1 MNIIFDLDGTIIDSV
16 PGIRTSLVYAIR
28 QQGHAINE
36 FIDIS
41 VLIGPPM
48 NTIVRTLLTPYADS
62 RVAETVDIYRE
73 HYGLYGL
80 NASTLYEGIRDSLEG
95 LKSEGHRLF
104 IATSKRQ
111 HFAKSILTNLKLY
124 TLFIDIIGTPE
135 DGSMDDKSLLL
146 SNLIHKYE
154 LDIKN
159 TIMVGDRKD
168 DVISAHDNGLLA
180 IGAQWGYG
188 SHEELSHSKVDY
200 WCQSP
205 SQLADVVNRIM
216 LNDINHI

>member
-188 SHEELSHSKVDY
+188 SREELSHSKVDY

>member
-16 PGIRTSLVYAIR
+16 PSIRTSLVYAIR
-28 QQGHAINE
+28 QQGHAIDE

-41 VLIGPPM
+41 TLIGPPM
-48 NTIVRTLLTPYADS
+48 NTIVRTLLTPYGDS

-73 HYGLYGL
+73 HDGLHGL
-80 NASTLYEGIRDSLEG
+80 HASPLYEGIHDSLER

-146 SNLIHKYE
+146 SNLIHRYE

-200 WCQSP
+200 WCKSP
-205 SQLADVVNRIM
+205 SQLAGVVNRIM
-216 LNDINHI
+216 LNDIYHI